1 MNNPKVLYRYEIY
14 YKNYDGDTDLV
25 LREYKVLEETDKT
38 YVIDVNWRRKRV
50 KKDAYN
56 TYAFNNK
63 EDALDHLIRRTRKRI
78 SWYEY
83 WVEECNKALELA
95 KELGKNNENKS

>member
-1 MNNPKVLYRYEIY
+1 MNNAKVLYRYEIY

-83 WVEECNKALELA
+83 WIEECNKALELA